1 MPAFAIPVWVW
12 LNAAILIAAF
22 AFVLGRVSG
31 ENAHH

>member
-12 LNAAILIAAF
+12 LNAAILVAAF

-31 ENAHH
+31 ESVRH